1 MQPYGRFRSAA
12 LGLIVVL
19 CSAGGCTER
28 TVPEAEQ
35 DPKGDEADDEIIKVC
50 EQTCPMQ
57 FECGFASE
65 GKTLAGCL
73 EDCPAS
79 MRAHRDKCRAEFEW
93 FACLGTLSCEEYFE
107 YVESLDRKIGTLND
121 PPPYPCQTES
131 VARLRACYG
140 AGEDI

>member
-79 MRAHRDKCRAEFEW
+79 MRVAPNLSGSRAW
-93 FACLGTLSCEEYFE
+93 GPS
-107 YVESLDRKIGTLND
+107 R
-121 PPPYPCQTES
+121 
-131 VARLRACYG
+131 ARSTSSTAKASIAKSG
-140 AGEDI
+140 P